1 MLRHPN
7 TGRPIV
13 QLKQNNNLSKDVRR
27 LIWCNTNE
35 ELNEADRTSATIAT
49 SNIDIFE
56 AAANANIPIYAFY
69 STNPSNDILRILATQ
84 KRPLLFIIS
93 RNTIPQELGQ
103 LLQSLGNILILEDI
117 QTHLPFM
124 AHHTFDLSSIGDI
137 HVIIGMVHR
146 STHIITHETPTTNAI
161 KALEEYNIK
170 LQSRLPRKEVWLVTQ
185 YFRPS
190 AGRRAKEIDACLQEN
205 LTSGVFD
212 RIILFNETDAPLS
225 SRIMTTAQSVAY
237 KCNLDIRNKR
247 DRITYGDYLS
257 ISKELA
263 EYESLE
269 DVYLVAGNADITFD
283 KQNWRDIHS
292 VSLQGTAFAILRH
305 DMPDNSQLN
314 EGIQPKLFGFPG
326 PSEESTDAWVVSAS
340 FIRSSIV
347 DKPQVMER
355 FNKLPFGFVGC
366 DQAFIGELMRNRMTV
381 YNPALH
387 FKIYHHHTSGINT
400 STRSVPDCQVFG
412 QTRVGG
418 LLDIIFDTDK
428 IKASQKATLERPNV
442 DVRLT
447 GDNTKSVETFCI
459 MVERHERYKWKHDA
473 VNVIKIPSIPIYEW
487 NKCIISPYGQLQQ
500 YDRIIVGPTTE
511 SASLSEKVGISSLQI
526 ITPADSM
533 WCIPL
538 RQQATQSMGRYFTEY
553 FAKLLQLM
561 KQFPDF
567 NAPVALI
574 GNAEQWVHH
583 FKWPN
588 NKEQIPAMHWNDRI
602 IYYCD
607 NIIGTIDGPWFN
619 EVSTSDI
626 DALRSA
632 FRPYESN
639 KDESKVVI
647 VYGGAITTEWTIQL
661 KEQFT
666 EKGYNPIII
675 DPATASVDEMIRTFS
690 GAANV
695 LVSGGGPESGKAAV
709 DYSPRTFWSWL
720 LPASARVLEIQNEF
734 NPDGEVAAVCAASNV
749 HHMFLIIHRAPSDV
763 QLKNIMGRLTNIFP
777 EFVAVQTEQII
788 EDSSN
793 ITTLKFSL

>member
-13 QLKQNNNLSKDVRR
+13 QLKQNNNLSKDIRR

-49 SNIDIFE
+49 SNIEMFE

-69 STNPSNDILRILATQ
+69 SINPSNDIIRILATQ

-93 RNTIPQELGQ
+93 RYIIPQELAQ

-124 AHHTFDLSSIGDI
+124 SHHTFDLQSIGDI
-137 HVIIGMVHR
+137 HVIIGLVHR
-146 STHIITHETPTTNAI
+146 STHIITHETPTSNAM

-170 LQSRLPRKEVWLVTQ
+170 LQASLPRKEVWLVTQ

-225 SRIMTTAQSVAY
+225 SRIMTTAESVSY
-237 KCNLDIRNKR
+237 KCKLDIRNKR
-247 DRITYGDYLS
+247 ERITYGEYLTV
-257 ISKELA
+257 SKELA
-263 EYESLE
+263 EYEGID
-269 DVYLVAGNADITFD
+269 DVYLVAANADITFD
-283 KQNWRDIHS
+283 KQMWRDIHS
-292 VSLQGTAFAILRH
+292 VSLQGAAFAILRH

-326 PSEESTDAWVVSAS
+326 PSEESTDAWVLSARYAS
-340 FIRSSIV
+340 MNIL

-355 FNKLPFGFVGC
+355 FNKIPFGFAGC
-366 DQAFIGELMRNRMTV
+366 DQAFIGELMRNRMTI

-412 QTRVGG
+412 QTRVCG

-428 IKASQKATLERPNV
+428 IKAPQKYNIERPNV

-447 GDNTKSVETFCI
+447 GDNIKSVETFCI
-459 MVERHERYKWKHDA
+459 MVERHDRYKWKYNA
-473 VNVIKIPSIPIYEW
+473 VNSMKFPNIPIYEW
-487 NKCIISPYGQLQQ
+487 NKCIISPFGQIQQ

-511 SASLSEKVGISSLQI
+511 SAQLSEKVGISSLQI
-526 ITPADSM
+526 ITPADCM
-533 WCIPL
+533 WGIPL

-553 FAKLLQLM
+553 FAKLLQLIA
-561 KQFPDF
+561 QFPDF
-567 NAPVALI
+567 NAPIALM
-574 GNAEQWVHH
+574 GNAEQWVQH

-588 NKEQIPAMHWNDRI
+588 AKEQMPAIHWNDRT

-607 NIIGTIDGPWFN
+607 NVIGTIDGPWFN
-619 EVSTSDI
+619 EVSSSDI

-632 FRPYESN
+632 FKLYEAV
-639 KDESKVVI
+639 KDESKIVI
-647 VYGGAITTEWTIQL
+647 VGGGSITNEWTVQL
-661 KEQFT
+661 KELFAN
-666 EKGYNPIII
+666 KGYNPIII

-720 LPASARVLEIQNEF
+720 LPSSSRILEIQNEF
-734 NPDGEVAAVCAASNV
+734 NPDGEVAAICAASNV
-749 HHMFLIIHRAPSDV
+749 HHMFLIIHRAPSEV

-777 EFVAVQTEQII
+777 QYIEQTENII